1 MAQSAFRSAAARG
14 WSRIIR
20 LLDQIEQRAE
30 TDHTQPAATS
40 GQRLCA
46 CASMDTGNL
55 MPTSS
60 RDPCP
65 VNEGTVHDI
74 ERKDVGVDVNYGE
87 VSILRCRRCRR
98 CWLHYLMEY
107 EYLTAAGRWLE
118 GEITPAIAAKVKAR
132 NALKRFE
139 KMESYYR
146 GGSAYGGQMLV
157 SRGPPEFWLYPSAGG

>member
-1 MAQSAFRSAAARG
+1 MINREGEAVVRRIPWAPGSESHHYRLAPEDLAAVSALLEHEGFFDFRAAYGREAPANPRRVSLLYRWNGHEKAVVWRNPPSDPRPPEG

-40 GQRLCA
+40 GQRPCA

-60 RDPCP
+60 RDSCP

-87 VSILRCRRCRR
+87 VSILRS
-98 CWLHYLMEY
+98 
-107 EYLTAAGRWLE
+107 G
-118 GEITPAIAAKVKAR
+118 
-132 NALKRFE
+132 
-139 KMESYYR
+139 
-146 GGSAYGGQMLV
+146 
-157 SRGPPEFWLYPSAGG
+157 